1 MWVIH
6 HFSQSGCLSY
16 LNFSQILSAVL
27 TDSQNNIQQPREPD
41 VLTVTHHMCGGG
53 KQHLHTSNCLMWTE
67 TGKVWNAPKQTKKK
81 ALNLFTAMLWKIEI
95 HLFEMSDMNDATKEK
110 KTTFTHFLQMWTRA
124 KEIYN
129 QHVCV
134 YSCRINHKKMRWWI
148 TLTLYHSWMFA
159 LKLNTFPT
167 ASLIR
172 SSQNLKC

>member
-81 ALNLFTAMLWKIEI
+81 ALNLFTAMLSKIEI

-110 KTTFTHFLQMWTRA
+110 KLHSHIFYKCEPGQRRFIISMSVFTPAEL
-124 KEIYN
+124 I
-129 QHVCV
+129 
-134 YSCRINHKKMRWWI
+134 IKKWGDES
-148 TLTLYHSWMFA
+148 H
-159 LKLNTFPT
+159 
-167 ASLIR
+167 
-172 SSQNLKC
+172 